1 MDFEEDPAKEAG
13 RLLQSLRKTKSGGRH
28 GGRPATIPHEGGQG
42 CRCVDCRK
50 AKGWSPYGKKGE
62 PAGGL
67 AAARPPAGRVAP
79 KTAEGR
85 EGEIDAD
92 FDFGA

>member
-1 MDFEEDPAKEAG
+1 M
-13 RLLQSLRKTKSGGRH
+13 
-28 GGRPATIPHEGGQG
+28 
-42 CRCVDCRK
+42 DCRK